1 MHNGLREDAAEILK
15 RAIEAVEPSV
25 AVKRALAREKNTLQV
40 GNRSYDLGKYQHIYV
55 IAFGKASVPMAKAIE
70 EILYDLPFQGVAI
83 TKYGSK
89 TQLERIEVYEAAHP
103 VPDEN
108 SLKAGQMIKEI
119 VSKANQEDLVIF
131 LISGGGSSLLAL
143 PRKDVSFKDFVKLH
157 ETLLLSGATIKEINT
172 VRKHLST
179 LKGGGLAKMAYP
191 AESISL
197 VLSDVVG
204 DPLDIVASGPTVPD
218 SSTFEDFNDIVER
231 YHITLLPS
239 ISRLLEDGLNGLVE
253 ETLKAGDHIFDL
265 CYNKLIGTNCIALD
279 AAAKK
284 ASEMGYNTLLL
295 SSYITGESKEIAKVF
310 AALGRNE
317 LLHGRPM
324 SRPAC
329 ILAGGEATVTVKNGG
344 KGGRCQEMSLS
355 FAIETQAL
363 ENLLFLAAGTD
374 GIDGPTDAAGA
385 FADGSSVKRA
395 SMRGMDAREMLDS
408 HNSYV
413 FFDSIDDLHK
423 IGQTGTNVMDIYVLL
438 VE

>member
-1 MHNGLREDAAEILK
+1 MHNGLKEDAAEILK
-15 RAIEAVEPSV
+15 SAIEAVEPSV
-25 AVKRALAREKNTLQV
+25 AVKRALTRDKNTLQV
-40 GNRSYDLGKYQHIYV
+40 GNRSYDLDKYQKIYV
-55 IAFGKASVPMAKAIE
+55 MAFGKASVPMAKALE
-70 EILYDLPFQGVAI
+70 EILYDLPYQGVAI
-83 TKYGSK
+83 TKYGSSS
-89 TQLERIEVYEAAHP
+89 QLESIEVYEAAHP

-108 SLKAGQMIKEI
+108 SLKAGQMVKEI
-119 VSKANQEDLVIF
+119 LTKAGKNDLVIF

-157 ETLLLSGATIKEINT
+157 ETLLLCGATIKEINI

-179 LKGGGLAKMAYP
+179 VKGGGLAKMAYP
-191 AESISL
+191 ADSISL

-204 DPLDIVASGPTVPD
+204 DHLDIVASGPTVPD

-253 ETLKAGDHIFDL
+253 ETLKAGDPVFDI

-310 AALGRNE
+310 SALGRNE

-344 KGGRCQEMSLS
+344 KGGRCQEMALS
-355 FAIETQAL
+355 FAIEVEGL

-385 FADGSSVKRA
+385 FADGNSVEKA
-395 SMRGMDAREMLDS
+395 SMLGMDAREMLNAHDS
-408 HNSYV
+408 YDFFNS
-413 FFDSIDDLHK
+413 IGDLHK
-423 IGQTGTNVMDIYVLL
+423 IGQTGTNVMDIYILL

>member
-1 MHNGLREDAAEILK
+1 MHNGLKEDAAEILK
-15 RAIEAVEPSV
+15 SAIEAVEPSV
-25 AVKRALAREKNTLQV
+25 AVKRALTRDKNTLQV
-40 GNRSYDLGKYQHIYV
+40 GNRSYDLDKYQKIYV
-55 IAFGKASVPMAKAIE
+55 MAFGKASVPMAKALE
-70 EILYDLPFQGVAI
+70 EILYDLPYQGVAI
-83 TKYGSK
+83 TKYGSSS
-89 TQLERIEVYEAAHP
+89 QLKSIDVYEAAHP
-103 VPDEN
+103 VPDEK
-108 SLKAGQMIKEI
+108 SLKAGQMVKEI
-119 VSKANQEDLVIF
+119 LTKAGKDDLVIF

-157 ETLLLSGATIKEINT
+157 ETLLLCGATIKEINI

-179 LKGGGLAKMAYP
+179 VKGGGLAKMAYP
-191 AESISL
+191 ADSISL

-204 DPLDIVASGPTVPD
+204 DHLDIVASGPTVPD

-253 ETLKAGDHIFDL
+253 ETLKAGDPVFDI

-310 AALGRNE
+310 SALGRNE

-344 KGGRCQEMSLS
+344 KGGRCQEMALS
-355 FAIETQAL
+355 FAIEVEGL
-363 ENLLFLAAGTD
+363 ENVLFLAAGTD

-385 FADGSSVKRA
+385 FADGNSVEKA
-395 SMRGMDAREMLDS
+395 SMLGMDAREMLDAHDS
-408 HNSYV
+408 YDFFNS
-413 FFDSIDDLHK
+413 IGDLHK
-423 IGQTGTNVMDIYVLL
+423 IGQTGTNVMDIYILL

>member
-1 MHNGLREDAAEILK
+1 MHDGLKEDAAEILK
-15 RAIEAVEPSV
+15 SAIEAVEPSV
-25 AVKRALAREKNTLQV
+25 AVKRALTRDKNTLQV
-40 GNRSYDLGKYQHIYV
+40 GNRSYDLDKYQKIYV
-55 IAFGKASVPMAKAIE
+55 IAFGKASVPMAKALE
-70 EILYDLPFQGVAI
+70 EILYDLPYQGVAI

-89 TQLERIEVYEAAHP
+89 SQLESIEVYEAAHP

-108 SLKAGQMIKEI
+108 SLKVGQMVKEI
-119 VSKANQEDLVIF
+119 LSKAGKNDLVIF

-157 ETLLLSGATIKEINT
+157 EALLLCGATIKEINT

-191 AESISL
+191 ADSISL

-204 DPLDIVASGPTVPD
+204 DHLDIVASGPTVPD

-253 ETLKAGDHIFDL
+253 ETLKTGDPVFDI

-295 SSYITGESKEIAKVF
+295 TSYITGESKEIAKVF
-310 AALGRNE
+310 SALGRNE

-329 ILAGGEATVTVKNGG
+329 ILAGGEATVTLKNVG
-344 KGGRCQEMSLS
+344 KGGRCQEMALS
-355 FAIETQAL
+355 FAIEAEDL

-385 FADGSSVKRA
+385 FADGDSVEKA
-395 SMRGMDAREMLDS
+395 SMLGMDAREMLDVHDS
-408 HNSYV
+408 YDFFNS
-413 FFDSIDDLHK
+413 IGDLHK
-423 IGQTGTNVMDIYVLL
+423 IGQTGTNVMDIYILL